1 MLETLLRGAQ
11 QLGIS
16 LTTQQ
21 TGQFQTYYE
30 QLVAWNEKVNLTSI
44 TDYEEVQT
52 KHFLDSL
59 TIVPVLSKE
68 PWAGSEFSLI
78 DIGTGAGFPGIPLKI
93 VLPGT
98 RIVLLESVGKKT
110 AFLTYVVDTL
120 GLSDAEIVK
129 GRAEEVAHRTDYRE
143 KFEVAVG
150 RALGKLA
157 TLAELTLPFCR
168 QGGLVIAPKKGEIG
182 AELDRA
188 GRAMEQMGGR
198 LKGLLET
205 HIEGL
210 KDHRL
215 VVMEKVTVTP
225 PQYPRRPGMPAKRPL

>member
-1 MLETLLRGAQ
+1 MLETLIRGAQ

-16 LTTQQ
+16 LITQQ

-68 PWAGSEFSLI
+68 PWAGSKFSLI

-110 AFLTYVVDTL
+110 AFLTYVVDRL

-168 QGGLVIAPKKGEIG
+168 EGGLVIAPKKGDIG

-188 GRAMEQMGGR
+188 ERAMQQLGGR
-198 LKGLLET
+198 LKGVLET

-210 KDHRL
+210 QDHRL

-225 PQYPRRPGMPAKRPL
+225 PKYPRRPGMPAKRPL